1 MRGTG
6 CGGGLGKADQMREG
20 GLEVCSAHE
29 DHMTEMVPDSMN
41 SGALTTHTHTVS
53 DPRGDQRPDG

>member
-1 MRGTG
+1 ME
-6 CGGGLGKADQMREG
+6 C
-20 GLEVCSAHE
+20 AHE